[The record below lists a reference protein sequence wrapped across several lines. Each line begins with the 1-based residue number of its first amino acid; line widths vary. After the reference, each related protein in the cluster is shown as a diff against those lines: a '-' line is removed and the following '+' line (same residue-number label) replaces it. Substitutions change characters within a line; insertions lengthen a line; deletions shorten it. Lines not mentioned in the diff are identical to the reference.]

1 MQFCVALRF
10 YPITFPFAAVPT
22 PSFHSAR
29 IRMPG
34 KAADRRRSRSDSARQ
49 GCGASES
56 KHGFSAGQ
64 NGAASAQQRHRYNI
78 PYSDPFFK
86 NHAFRHTP
94 FVHIRTSRNAAILP
108 KQPSHV
114 PLCAGSPAR
123 RLSEVCIAHG
133 IPPPV
138 LSQSICLPDI
148 RLRHDR

>member
-56 KHGFSAGQ
+56 KHGFSAGIA
-64 NGAASAQQRHRYNI
+64 GLTVRSRGTDTIYHILIRFSRTMHSGI
-78 PYSDPFFK
+78 P
-86 NHAFRHTP
+86 P

-108 KQPSHV
+108 KQPPHV

-123 RLSEVCIAHG
+123 RLPEACITPG
-133 IPPPV
+133 IHPPV